1 MNAKKAVEYVFVEKI
16 SENLELV
23 DNVVDLLVNMRK
35 IGSSE
40 ESIAYAKRRIL
51 SLVMVDASIDDEEFM
66 EEMLASDQLLDPHDY
81 AAEAL
86 NLVNRKVFDELLG
99 ILEPK
104 EEKVIRLRFGFDYGV
119 SRNLSEIARML
130 GISRSYSWILYNN
143 AMKKIK
149 QPWRISRLEDCD
161 DVETEK
167 YVR

>member
-1 MNAKKAVEYVFVEKI
+1 M
-16 SENLELV
+16 
-23 DNVVDLLVNMRK
+23 
-35 IGSSE
+35 G
-40 ESIAYAKRRIL
+40 
-51 SLVMVDASIDDEEFM
+51 DASIDDEEFM

-104 EEKVIRLRFGFDYGV
+104 EEKVIRLRFGFDDGV